1 MTPADIRPEAPHGT
15 PGNAPPGACPEGA
28 LTPLGGGHGPG
39 GVTLGW
45 RTVPG
50 EADDPPLRVLVAR
63 PGHRAPLARVIVAH
77 HRDGLDD
84 FTGSVCRTLAEAGFL
99 AEAPDLFSRVTD
111 PTLTPAERKETL
123 RDETLVR
130 DLTRCHAHADHGT
143 PRLRTGVVG
152 HCMGGRIA
160 LLAAVDTAFCAA
172 AVSFYGGRLFQ
183 PWGPGRS
190 PGERVDR
197 VRCPLLAVGGRAD
210 TQPSPADLERLAVLG
225 AGAGP
230 VVRVAL
236 AEGAG
241 HAFMNFLHPD
251 RYRPLA
257 TQTGYAVA
265 AAFLTEHLSPE
276 HVPDD
281 VSYRTPRPVGQEP
294 R

>member
-1 MTPADIRPEAPHGT
+1 MIHAGVRPG
-15 PGNAPPGACPEGA
+15 APPETAPEPRAPEGG
-28 LTPLGGGHGPG
+28 LTPLGGGAAPG

-45 RTVPG
+45 RTVSG
-50 EADDPPLRVLVAR
+50 DAADPPLRVLVASPR
-63 PGHRAPLARVIVAH
+63 ARAPLGRVIVAH

-99 AEAPDLFSRVTD
+99 AEVPDLFSRATD
-111 PTLTPAERKETL
+111 PELTPAERKATL

-130 DLTRCHAHADHGT
+130 DLTRCHAAADRDAGG
-143 PRLRTGVVG
+143 LRTGVVG
-152 HCMGGRIA
+152 HCMGGRVA

-197 VRCPLLAVGGRAD
+197 VRCPVLAVGGRAD
-210 TQPSPADLERLAVLG
+210 SQPSPADLERLALLA
-225 AGAGP
+225 AGAP
-230 VVRVAL
+230 HPVRVAL

-241 HAFMNFLHPD
+241 HAFMNFLRAD
-251 RYRPLA
+251 RYHPLA

-265 AAFLTEHLSPE
+265 TAFLTEHLASTHAPDPRGPSPTT
-276 HVPDD
+276 
-281 VSYRTPRPVGQEP
+281 TPTALPEA
-294 R
+294 